1 MVICEKKRW
10 KDNCWY
16 DEETCLPSSVWSY
29 MLDLMFTGH
38 PDEAYD
44 FLNQVWPEGKAGK
57 SNFIHDFEK
66 QLKER
71 TIWPIL
77 EPVFTQI
84 NK

>member
-1 MVICEKKRW
+1 MVVCKEKGRKG
-10 KDNCWY
+10 NCWY

-29 MLDLMFTGH
+29 MLDLMFAGH

-57 SNFIHDFEK
+57 SNFIHDFER

-77 EPVFTQI
+77 EPVFTRI